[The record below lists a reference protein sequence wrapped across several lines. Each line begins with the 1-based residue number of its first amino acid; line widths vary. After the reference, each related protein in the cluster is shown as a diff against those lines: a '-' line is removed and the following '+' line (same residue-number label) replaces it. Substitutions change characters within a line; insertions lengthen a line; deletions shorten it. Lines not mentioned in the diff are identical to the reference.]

1 MEVWAE
7 VSPFCSW
14 DEFPNSPHGKLGRNN
29 WQSQKAKA
37 GAHVT
42 SGGVSSIHIP
52 STVGGT
58 FQFSLLTSECFTDLF
73 FTLQMCDLALDH

>member
-29 WQSQKAKA
+29 WQSQKAR
-37 GAHVT
+37 AHVT
-42 SGGVSSIHIP
+42 SGGVSSSHIP
-52 STVGGT
+52 STVGRT